1 MASSGSSLEST
12 RPHSR
17 RDHRRSSRSRD
28 TRPQVEEPDYG
39 DDKIT
44 PLPSTNPPPGTEIAR
59 GIPDPPP
66 HSDPTAGDCSQH
78 NIPTSTPPQTLGLL
92 SLVHNPIHLFLP
104 LHPHILPFHSS
115 HHHASKHHAHGLH
128 FLTHVPRAHRPS
140 IHMQHDHTPDNLLT
154 ATIAHHER
162 HVRHSHDTMIDD
174 VRPGAALPTLADTV
188 DIDTAHLQHHAP
200 DGTTVTVAAHI
211 LGDAALAHTKEGPRS
226 IVAHP
231 TVPDLVIPAIIAT
244 DHGQTKQQL
253 FMPLRTAHLFRLLPP
268 FMLLPTGI
276 LRWLL
281 L

>member
-1 MASSGSSLEST
+1 MIIDAVLAPGTPDLKWKNLITVMT
-12 RPHSR
+12 RLLPCHPPT
-17 RDHRRSSRSRD
+17 HHPALRSHAAFQIHHH
-28 TRPQVEEPDYG
+28 TP
-39 DDKIT
+39 T
-44 PLPSTNPPPGTEIAR
+44 PLRAILLNTTSPL
-59 GIPDPPP
+59 PP
-66 HSDPTAGDCSQH
+66 H
-78 NIPTSTPPQTLGLL
+78 PQTLDLL

-188 DIDTAHLQHHAP
+188 DIDAAHLQHHAP
-200 DGTTVTVAAHI
+200 DGATVTVAAHI
-211 LGDAALAHTKEGPRS
+211 LGDAALAHTKESPRS
-226 IVAHP
+226 IVAQP
-231 TVPDLVIPAIIAT
+231 TVPDRVIPAIIAT

-253 FMPLRTAHLFRLLPP
+253 LLPLRTAHLFRLLPP